1 MLGLADVVV
10 LNDPITG
17 QGSNNASK
25 CAASY
30 LATILDHGEHPYDA
44 AFMELAFGRFWDNAQ
59 SATTWTN
66 AMLGAPPQHVL
77 EIFGAASANPVSP
90 PASST
95 ALTTHATCTTG
106 SWTRSP
112 RRTT

>member
-30 LATILDHGEHPYDA
+30 LATILHLFGLDHLKLTYKFQGRYFRLTDVHGNLVKK
-44 AFMELAFGRFWDNAQ
+44 MLA
-59 SATTWTN
+59 
-66 AMLGAPPQHVL
+66 
-77 EIFGAASANPVSP
+77 
-90 PASST
+90 
-95 ALTTHATCTTG
+95 
-106 SWTRSP
+106 
-112 RRTT
+112 